1 MVDSAAVLLGAR
13 GVAGVTVD
21 AVLAHSGAPRGSVYH
36 HFPGGRDE
44 MLLAGLDRAGGVI
57 SARLDQA
64 LEVGDPH
71 AAVASFVRFWK
82 RLLVGS
88 VFRAGCGVLAVVVD
102 SRPDVPEAVEG
113 ARVIFERWHQG
124 LTGLLVADGYA
135 PPRAARL
142 ATLMVAAIEGAIVLC
157 RARGDVAPLD
167 DVAAEIDLLLD
178 TR

>member
-1 MVDSAAVLLGAR
+1 
-13 GVAGVTVD
+13 
-21 AVLAHSGAPRGSVYH
+21 
-36 HFPGGRDE
+36 
-44 MLLAGLDRAGGVI
+44 
-57 SARLDQA
+57 
-64 LEVGDPH
+64 
-71 AAVASFVRFWK
+71 VRFWK

-88 VFRAGCGVLAVVVD
+88 DFRAGCGVLAVVVD

-113 ARVIFERWHQG
+113 ARIIFGRWHEG
-124 LTGLLVADGYA
+124 ITDLLVASGYA
-135 PPRAARL
+135 APRAARL